1 MSDSRPPVRYGLF
14 GLGGLLEIAMGVV
27 LIAGNPGRPFMW
39 IGIVLAIVGVVI
51 LVLRLRGSRRAGAP
65 TD

>member
-1 MSDSRPPVRYGLF
+1 MSDLRPPVRYGLF

-27 LIAGNPGRPFMW
+27 LVVGNPGRPFMW
-39 IGIVLAIVGVVI
+39 IGIVLAIVGAVI
-51 LVLRLRGSRRAGAP
+51 LVLRIRGRRSADAP